1 MARRGEGQF
10 VAIEVNLRG
19 DPAKVG
25 RIVRLLGVSRN
36 EAVGMIAAWREL
48 VLTKG
53 TGAAGVVKGYP
64 AEDIADFLDWR
75 GKGRTPRRLIA
86 ALTAAEELTS
96 RRGIYRHPYWAD
108 TPTGWYAAK
117 RAGDRERKR
126 RGGSAES
133 PRNGDGASAP
143 VPAGSGQEVSKDR
156 PPGPPEGGGEGA
168 GARVGLTEW
177 FLETHPRLRNEKEC
191 REILAAMTEAQAVQL
206 RYCLPRQLPKYI
218 AGMTNRKGRGVP
230 WADLYL
236 RTGFYLEIRPTKP
249 KAHTNGHTN
258 GQTQAEEQQE
268 KADLV
273 AREQAFWARR
283 DLVRERLKL
292 QGVRLKKHELEA
304 RIDEEIANEEQGGS
318 PS

>member
-75 GKGRTPRRLIA
+75 GKGRTPRKLITALA
-86 ALTAAEELTS
+86 AADELAS
-96 RRGIYRHPYWAD
+96 RRSTYRHPYWSD

-117 RAGDRERKR
+117 RAADRDRKR
-126 RGGSAES
+126 HGGSAEI
-133 PRNGDGASAP
+133 PRNGDGTSAP
-143 VPAGSGQEVSKDR
+143 VPARSGQEVSKGG
-156 PPGPPEGGGEGA
+156 PPGPPPEGGTVA
-168 GARVGLTEW
+168 GARAGLTEW
-177 FLETHPRLRNEKEC
+177 FLETHPRVRNESEC
-191 REILAAMTEAQAVQL
+191 RRLLGAMTEAQAVQL
-206 RYCLPRQLPKYI
+206 RFCLPQQVPKYLS
-218 AGMTNRKGRGVP
+218 GMTNRKGRGVP
-230 WADLYL
+230 WADVYL
-236 RTGFYLEIRPTKP
+236 RSEFYFEFRPAKP
-249 KAHTNGHTN
+249 KAHANGSTNGKTR
-258 GQTQAEEQQE
+258 AEEQKE
-268 KADLV
+268 KAELV
-273 AREQAFWARR
+273 EREKAWWAKRDAIREQ
-283 DLVRERLKL
+283 LKAA
-292 QGVRLKKHELEA
+292 GVRLPKPEMEA
-304 RIDEEIANEEQGGS
+304 RIDEELAKEQGGS